1 VCTSFYA
8 KVVPEGH
15 IIMTTDMVFFFGILV
30 FYNLVQVPSYQL
42 GIIVNM
48 KNPLH
53 VRSKLFLLNLVT
65 AMT

>member
-1 VCTSFYA
+1 
-8 KVVPEGH
+8 
-15 IIMTTDMVFFFGILV
+15 MTTDMVFFFGILV